1 MTRAPRRVWMF
12 AFPGS
17 ELLDL
22 SGPWQVL
29 GHTNDILGRCAYAV
43 ELVTPLG
50 GEVRTRHGLTVAGA
64 RSLRAMSRLAWPDAV
79 FIAGGAPVAPLPPSE
94 ARLARWLR
102 SHHERIPMLV
112 SICTGAFVLAEAGL
126 LDGRRVTTHWRFS
139 DDLRAHYPG
148 AHVVD
153 QGIFVRDGHI
163 WTSAGITAGIDLTLA
178 LVEHDH
184 GHATAM
190 AVAKN
195 LLLFLRR
202 SGHQAQFSAVLARQQ
217 REPSRLRDITSF
229 VLEHVDEALPVERI
243 ARSLGLSPRSLA
255 RWCRD
260 QLGESPAGLVRRLR
274 VEEAR
279 RLLEGTDLPL
289 KDVAGRTGLG
299 NASTLWRAFTQQ
311 LGVSPAEYR
320 ARFAPSSAQP
330 ADRAARTARGIPS
343 RRARG
348 HGTPN

>member
-12 AFPGS
+12 VFPGS

-29 GHTNDILGRCAYAV
+29 GHANDIIGRQAYAV

-50 GEVRTRHGLTVAGA
+50 GEVRTRHGLIVGGA
-64 RSLRAMSRLAWPDAV
+64 RSLRAMSRLALPDAV
-79 FIAGGAPVAPLPPSE
+79 FVAGGAPDLPLPPSE
-94 ARLARWLR
+94 ARLVRWLR
-102 SHHERIPMLV
+102 SHHEGITTLV

-126 LDGRRVTTHWRFS
+126 LDGRKVTTHWRFS
-139 DDLRAHYPG
+139 DDLRARYP
-148 AHVVD
+148 AVHVVD
-153 QGIFVRDGHI
+153 QGIFVRDGRV

-178 LVEHDH
+178 LVEQDH

-229 VLEHVDEALPVERI
+229 VLEHVDQALPVERI
-243 ARSLGLSPRSLA
+243 AQRLGTSPRSLA

-260 QLGESPAGLVRRLR
+260 ELGESPAGLVRRLR

-279 RLLEGTDLPL
+279 RLLEQTALPL

-299 NASTLWRAFTQQ
+299 DASTLWRAFTQQ

-320 ARFAPSSAQP
+320 SRFAAPHVRP
-330 ADRAARTARGIPS
+330 ADRPRRATRERS